1 MRKLSLL
8 LALLVFT
15 SLQVLAQRTI
25 TGKVTSAEDGLGMPG
40 VTVLVKGTT
49 TGMLTDIDGK
59 YQIAVPKNATALIF
73 SFIGMKTQEIAL
85 GASNV
90 IDVALESEAKVIE
103 GVVVTAL
110 GISREKK
117 SLGYSVQ
124 DVKGD
129 DLAKVRSTNVVNSL
143 TGRVAGVQVTGASG
157 QMGGGAKINIRGNT
171 SLTKNNQPLFVV
183 DGIPLDNS
191 DYSYGA
197 TGAGGYDLG
206 NLAQD
211 INPDDIESVS
221 ILKGASASALYGSR
235 AANGVVMITTK
246 KGAATAGKTLGV
258 SVNSSVSFDQ
268 AKYFP
273 KYQKLYGGG
282 YGDLLSFEE
291 NGRTYLYPDYA
302 TDESWGP
309 KLDPNVK
316 VLYWNA
322 YDPWDTKNYMVEKPW
337 AYPENDYTYFFR
349 TGVNFTNNVAVTA
362 SNANSGVRLSYTN
375 MDVKGIYPNSTLK
388 RNTVNLSA
396 NSKISKIIDGFF
408 NANYVQNVA
417 VGRPETGYGDRNPVQ
432 KMWQWIHTNIDYKE
446 LEDYK
451 NPDGS
456 QRTWNRTDYNDP
468 TPAYTDNPYWSSYEN
483 YQNDRRDRVYG
494 NYGLNLSFAPWL
506 KLTGRMGVDF
516 YKLASEERFAIG
528 SQAIS
533 EYLKDVRSYLEVN
546 SEAFFTIDKRFA
558 NDKLGMVTI
567 LGANRMDRKLWRD
580 GGVTVGGLIQ
590 PYLYNLSNS
599 LNKATVY
606 DYMAWKRINS
616 AYANV
621 SLDYNRIAFL
631 ELTGRND
638 WSSTLPEGNRSYFY
652 PSATLSYI
660 LTELEGLKNNRVLS
674 FAKLRGGI
682 AQVGNDTGPYELLN
696 YVTVN
701 STFMDAELEQN
712 PRMSYP
718 NTLANPDLKPE
729 RTTSWEIGT
738 ELKFFKN
745 KLGLDIS
752 YFYKKTTD
760 QIVSVRVSGATGYA
774 NKNINAGSMT
784 NKGLELALSGTP
796 LKKKDFTWDV
806 LLNIAT
812 LKNKVEEI
820 APGLDYLTLG
830 SGPFKVQSGAF
841 VGMTYPIIYGTDYV
855 KDAAGN
861 IIVGPSGNYLPSE
874 IRPLA
879 NVTPDF
885 TAGLTNTFT
894 YKGIDLSILFDMQR
908 GGNMYYLSY
917 MWGMYSGILE
927 ESAKTNENGVNIRE
941 SIEDGGGVLLEG
953 VYGKY
958 NSVTHEITYLDA
970 EGNVSATPV
979 KNTTRLDG
987 QAWAEH
993 HYDGPDMQSIFST
1006 DFIKLREIRIGYALP
1021 AKYTGP
1027 IKGVKISAF
1036 GRNLAIFGAATEHF
1050 DPEYLQMAGSNAQG
1064 LEGGYLPSTVSYG
1077 FGLNFN
1083 F

>member
-1 MRKLSLL
+1 
-8 LALLVFT
+8 
-15 SLQVLAQRTI
+15 
-25 TGKVTSAEDGLGMPG
+25 
-40 VTVLVKGTT
+40 
-49 TGMLTDIDGK
+49 
-59 YQIAVPKNATALIF
+59 
-73 SFIGMKTQEIAL
+73 
-85 GASNV
+85 
-90 IDVALESEAKVIE
+90 
-103 GVVVTAL
+103 
-110 GISREKK
+110 
-117 SLGYSVQ
+117 
-124 DVKGD
+124 
-129 DLAKVRSTNVVNSL
+129 
-143 TGRVAGVQVTGASG
+143 
-157 QMGGGAKINIRGNT
+157 
-171 SLTKNNQPLFVV
+171 
-183 DGIPLDNS
+183 
-191 DYSYGA
+191 
-197 TGAGGYDLG
+197 
-206 NLAQD
+206 
-211 INPDDIESVS
+211 
-221 ILKGASASALYGSR
+221 
-235 AANGVVMITTK
+235 
-246 KGAATAGKTLGV
+246 
-258 SVNSSVSFDQ
+258 
-268 AKYFP
+268 
-273 KYQKLYGGG
+273 
-282 YGDLLSFEE
+282 
-291 NGRTYLYPDYA
+291 
-302 TDESWGP
+302 
-309 KLDPNVK
+309 
-316 VLYWNA
+316 
-322 YDPWDTKNYMVEKPW
+322 
-337 AYPENDYTYFFR
+337 
-349 TGVNFTNNVAVTA
+349 
-362 SNANSGVRLSYTN
+362 
-375 MDVKGIYPNSTLK
+375 
-388 RNTVNLSA
+388 
-396 NSKISKIIDGFF
+396 
-408 NANYVQNVA
+408 
-417 VGRPETGYGDRNPVQ
+417 
-432 KMWQWIHTNIDYKE
+432 
-446 LEDYK
+446 
-451 NPDGS
+451 
-456 QRTWNRTDYNDP
+456 
-468 TPAYTDNPYWSSYEN
+468 
-483 YQNDRRDRVYG
+483 
-494 NYGLNLSFAPWL
+494 
-506 KLTGRMGVDF
+506 
-516 YKLASEERFAIG
+516 
-528 SQAIS
+528 
-533 EYLKDVRSYLEVN
+533 
-546 SEAFFTIDKRFA
+546 
-558 NDKLGMVTI
+558 
-567 LGANRMDRKLWRD
+567 
-580 GGVTVGGLIQ
+580 
-590 PYLYNLSNS
+590 
-599 LNKATVY
+599 
-606 DYMAWKRINS
+606 
-616 AYANV
+616 
-621 SLDYNRIAFL
+621 
-631 ELTGRND
+631 
-638 WSSTLPEGNRSYFY
+638 
-652 PSATLSYI
+652 
-660 LTELEGLKNNRVLS
+660 
-674 FAKLRGGI
+674 
-682 AQVGNDTGPYELLN
+682 
-696 YVTVN
+696 
-701 STFMDAELEQN
+701 
-712 PRMSYP
+712 
-718 NTLANPDLKPE
+718 ANPDLKPE